1 MKRRGSRKQSNSHF
15 SASASGSTNG
25 CRALIWVDGTGIRKK
40 ILKDHQK
47 VTRDLAKAKEQLDRF
62 HQTDQ
67 PQFARWMSGQF
78 GGLLTELRELDQQV
92 RRDESL
98 VFLVETEVMMG
109 GGSYVRA
116 YQRVIHR
123 RDHPEAYQGRPANDG
138 AGGPGSPFGPGA
150 TPGEPDDESDPMDE
164 FFNDIF
170 RDLGLDDQ
178 AQERL
183 GGWPGLLPGSPSAET
198 QATRLKE
205 LYRAVVRRLHPDSQ
219 RTVTAQQTEWWHQ
232 AQAAY
237 EAGDADRL
245 ELILTLCEID
255 DRGTTDHTSASLLQ
269 RITEQSKR
277 SLRELKRQ
285 LSDLRCDVAWNFSRR
300 TDHEAM
306 AVLMRHDLTA
316 AIRSTRAR
324 LKELQETLAE
334 WKAKAE
340 RLSQPHLRKART
352 KGR

>member
-1 MKRRGSRKQSNSHF
+1 MKRRGSRKQSQTHF
-15 SASASGSTNG
+15 NAGGAGPTG
-25 CRALIWVDGTGIRKK
+25 CLALIWVDSTGIRKK

-67 PQFARWMSGQF
+67 PQFSRWMSGQF

-92 RRDESL
+92 MRDESL

-123 RDHPEAYQGRPANDG
+123 RDHPEAYQSGPAHDG
-138 AGGPGSPFGPGA
+138 PGGPRSPFGSGA
-150 TPGEPDDESDPMDE
+150 APEEPENENDPLDE
-164 FFNDIF
+164 FFNDLF
-170 RDLGLDDQ
+170 GKLGPDDG
-178 AQERL
+178 AQDSQD
-183 GGWPGLLPGSPSAET
+183 GWPGLLPGNPSAEI

-205 LYRAVVRRLHPDSQ
+205 LYRAVVRRLHPDGQ

-237 EAGDADRL
+237 EARNADRL
-245 ELILTLCEID
+245 ELILTLCEIED
-255 DRGTTDHTSASLLQ
+255 HGTTDHTSASLLQ

-316 AIRSTRAR
+316 AIRSTKAR
-324 LKELQETLAE
+324 LKELEETLAE

-340 RLSQPHLRKART
+340 RFSQPRSRKARQ
-352 KGR
+352 KAR